1 MDRLQKYK
9 NVIGAVMKDD
19 LRQYGNLLDL
29 FQCLYDLKNEIGFK
43 DRAVQKYAMKVSKYG
58 HEMCDYMLTE
68 STDGA
73 NFFELYWQFLLLE
86 APYLFESY
94 MLYMEKN
101 RSPEKKFYE
110 PRRKTLQTPANDL
123 QRLEDG
129 DWIYYGLSLPSR
141 VGKSTLCIF
150 FMSWI
155 MGKRPGSHNA
165 MGGHSGIL
173 AKGFYEELLNLI
185 ETPEYT
191 YAEIF
196 PELLSYGHKGVVQK
210 KSADQFTIN
219 LGAPD
224 RFSTMT
230 CRGID
235 GTWTGAIDVSNDGYL
250 YVDDIVRDREH
261 SLSPT
266 RMENTYQEYLNKMV
280 DRMNDGA
287 RQLNVGTLWSVLD
300 PMERTRIKY
309 QDDPRYFFRRIP
321 ALDEVTDES
330 NFDYEVN
337 GFSTQYYREMRD
349 RLDNAEWMAKF
360 MQKPYVREGLVFPP
374 DELHYYNGVLPEG
387 DYRIVSVVDVAWGGG
402 DSTSMP
408 IGREYES
415 GDVYV
420 FDWVFN
426 RGAKEVTIPLVVG
439 RIMANEIRQIRFE
452 ANNGGELYCQ
462 YVDDRLREKKYN
474 CSCTY
479 KKAPSRMAK
488 MEKIIMYSGDIKRKF
503 HFLAPGYRTAEYQA
517 AMDELCMTVMVGANE
532 HDDAA
537 DSLAM
542 FAEFVSNGASKPAVV
557 VNSPF

>member
-1 MDRLQKYK
+1 MDRLSTYK
-9 NVIGAVMKDD
+9 STIKSIMDDD
-19 LRQYGNLLDL
+19 LQHFGNLNDL
-29 FQCLYDLKNEIGFK
+29 YQCLYGLRDEIGFG
-43 DRAVQKYAMKVSKYG
+43 DRAVRDYAMKVSKYG

-73 NFFELYWQFLLLE
+73 NFYDLYWRFLLLE
-86 APYLFESY
+86 APHLFESY

-101 RSPEKKFYE
+101 RDPAKRFYE

-123 QRLEDG
+123 QALEDG
-129 DWIYYGLSLPSR
+129 KWIYYGLSLPSR

-191 YAEIF
+191 YTEIF
-196 PELLSYGHKGVVQK
+196 PELLNYGHKGVVQK

-235 GTWTGAIDVSNDGYL
+235 GTWTGAIDISNDGYL

-309 QDDPRYFFRRIP
+309 KDDPRYFFRRIP

-337 GFSTQYYREMRD
+337 GFSTRYYREMRD

-374 DELHYYNGVLPEG
+374 DELHFYNGTLPEG
-387 DYRIVSVVDVAWGGG
+387 DSKVVAVVDVAWGGG

-408 IGREYES
+408 IGRQYEN
-415 GDVYV
+415 GDVYI

-426 RGAKEVTIPLVVG
+426 RGPKEVTLPLVVG
-439 RIMANEIRQIRFE
+439 RIMSNEIRQICFE

-462 YVDDRLREKKYN
+462 YVDDRLRENQYH
-474 CSCTY
+474 CSSTY
-479 KKAPSRMAK
+479 RKAPTRIAK
-488 MEKIIMYSGDIKRKF
+488 MEKIIMYSGDIKRSF
-503 HFLAPGYRTAEYQA
+503 YFLAPGCRTAEYQA

-537 DSLAM
+537 DSLAQLEA
-542 FAEFVSNGASKPAVV
+542 FISGGNRKPTVFL
-557 VNSPF
+557 NSPF